1 ENKGWDNKMDL
12 NKIMND
18 ALVEI
23 EESGF
28 VEETVKKELEETIK
42 RAVNEIFGS
51 YSKFRKNIEQHL
63 GENININLD
72 ELDIQKYNLLVANV
86 VKEKV
91 DATMKGQGIEHLKRN
106 LDNMLVGLKKEYKMS
121 ELLEELKED
130 KYNLDEYPCDEDCI
144 TFILESNFNSE
155 WARWIDFDECPN
167 VSRNNCEH
175 SILLRNDGTI
185 AAFRYQNREISSKDI
200 MNGFGNFGDLLFKIY
215 AHNSKIILDLG
226 NDVDDYD
233 LTNGEDY

>member
-1 ENKGWDNKMDL
+1 MNL

-18 ALVEI
+18 ALMEL

-28 VEETVKKELEETIK
+28 VEETVKNQLEETIK
-42 RAVNEIFGS
+42 RVVNEIFGS

-63 GENININLD
+63 GENINVNLA

-91 DATMKGQGIEHLKRN
+91 DTTMKGQGIEHLKRN
-106 LDNMLVGLKKEYKMS
+106 LDNMLVGLEKEYKMS

-130 KYNLDEYPCDEDCI
+130 KYNLDEYSGDEDCI
-144 TFILESNFNSE
+144 TFILESSFNPK
-155 WARWIDFDECPN
+155 WARWIEFDEYPN
-167 VSRNNCEH
+167 KSRYNCEY

-185 AAFRYQNREISSKDI
+185 ASFRYQNREISSKDI

-215 AHNSKIILDLG
+215 AHNSKIILDCG
-226 NDVDDYD
+226 NDADDYD

>member
-1 ENKGWDNKMDL
+1 MDL

-18 ALVEI
+18 ALAEL

-28 VEETVKKELEETIK
+28 VEETVKNQLEETIK
-42 RAVNEIFGS
+42 RVVNEVFGNWGDF
-51 YSKFRKNIEQHL
+51 SKKIEKHL
-63 GENININLD
+63 SENININLD
-72 ELDIQKYNLLVANV
+72 KLDIQKYNVLVATAI
-86 VKEKV
+86 KEKV
-91 DATMKGQGIEHLKRN
+91 DTTMKEQGIEHLKRN
-106 LDNMLVGLKKEYKMS
+106 LDNMLVGIEKEYKMS

-130 KYNLDEYPCDEDCI
+130 KYNLDEYSGDEDCI
-144 TFILESNFNSE
+144 TFILESSSNSE

-167 VSRNNCEH
+167 ISRNNCEY
-175 SILLRNDGTI
+175 SILLRNNGTI
-185 AAFRYQNREISSKDI
+185 ASFRYQNREISSKDI

-215 AHNSKIILDLG
+215 AHNSKIILDCG